1 MKYGKHW
8 VYARFIKRSLDILC
22 STIVLLL
29 FSWLY
34 ALIAVLVRCK
44 LGKPV
49 LFKQIRPGKDG
60 KPFAICK
67 FRTMTDQRDAS
78 GKLLPDDV
86 RLTRF
91 GNILRKTSLDELP
104 EVWNILTGS
113 MSVVGPRPLLME
125 YLPYY
130 TAEERRRHDVR
141 PGLTGLAQISGRNYI
156 EWDARLAKDI
166 EYVDHVSFSLD
177 ARIAARTVLQLFKRQ
192 DVAENTNAVEGN
204 FAEIRK
210 NRAVEAVKINEKDPE
225 GD

>member
-22 STIVLLL
+22 SAIVLLL

-44 LGKPV
+44 LGKPI

-60 KPFAICK
+60 KPFTICK